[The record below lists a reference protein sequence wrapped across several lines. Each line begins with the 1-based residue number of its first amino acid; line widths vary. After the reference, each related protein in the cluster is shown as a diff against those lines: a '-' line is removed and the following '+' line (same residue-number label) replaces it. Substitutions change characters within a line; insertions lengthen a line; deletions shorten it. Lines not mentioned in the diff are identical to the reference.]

1 MHDTKTTRCNA
12 LAWNDANASRLLD
25 WQPGDA
31 EAAAAI
37 DGMGETYGSPSVG
50 HSCHDES
57 GRLITTWL
65 AGEWVQA
72 TTPDGESRRVLIIEV
87 LTEAGEDSE
96 YHVACHVPGKGRQ
109 HWAIRNR
116 DITGF

>member
-1 MHDTKTTRCNA
+1 MNDTTTRCEA
-12 LAWNDANASRLLD
+12 LPWTAANASRLLD

-37 DGMGETYGSPSVG
+37 DAMAETYGSPSCG
-50 HSCHDES
+50 HGSFDAA
-57 GRLITTWL
+57 GRLITTWA

-72 TTPDGESRRVLIIEV
+72 NTPDGESRRVLVIEV
-87 LTEAGEDSE
+87 LTDAGEDSE

-109 HWAIRNR
+109 HWAIKNR